1 MILQKF
7 FFLQFY
13 SFIFSYK
20 LSIAIFLFET
30 SRMIFLNGCINKDVV
45 SALVKY
51 DAKSLLQ
58 NSLSTYTGNISYLDF
73 FSIDI
78 KSPIINLI
86 KILDFI
92 KQIE

>member
-1 MILQKF
+1 MNVKVL
-7 FFLQFY
+7 
-13 SFIFSYK
+13 
-20 LSIAIFLFET
+20 LFET

-45 SALVKY
+45 SSLVKY

-78 KSPIINLI
+78 KSPITKPINT
-86 KILDFI
+86 LDFT
-92 KQIE
+92 KQI